1 MFWCIENVWRF
12 FPIKLTIYS
21 LFSEKQDSHDSQNRL
36 LLFLE
41 PLFKIMHFE
50 TLAYLQIG
58 TPRQQEAYRVL
69 TQYQV
74 LEKLSGYDPLLV
86 GTIPL
91 NIDIESSDLDVI
103 CHWQDQQEFIGTVRD
118 SFSGLKDLRIREKQ
132 EIVVATFKLDTFA
145 IEVFGQNLPTR
156 QQLGYRHM
164 LVEDQLLRQY
174 GEDFRQQI
182 IALKRQGYKTE
193 PAFGKL
199 LKLTGD
205 PYEQLLRFESSA
217 LTSQR

>member
-1 MFWCIENVWRF
+1 
-12 FPIKLTIYS
+12 
-21 LFSEKQDSHDSQNRL
+21 
-36 LLFLE
+36 
-41 PLFKIMHFE
+41 MHFE
-50 TLAYLQIG
+50 TLAYLQTG
-58 TPRQQEAYRVL
+58 TPRQQEAYRIL

-103 CHWQDQQEFIGTVRD
+103 CHWQDQQEFIDTVRD
-118 SFSGLKDLRIREKQ
+118 SFSGLKDFRIRENQ
-132 EIVVATFKLDTFA
+132 EIVVATFRLDTFD

-164 LVEDQLLRQY
+164 LIEDQLLRQY

-182 IALKRQGYKTE
+182 LALKRQGYKTE
-193 PAFGKL
+193 PAFGKV

-205 PYEQLLRFESSA
+205 PYEQLLRFE
-217 LTSQR
+217 

>member
-1 MFWCIENVWRF
+1 MFWCIENVGRF
-12 FPIKLTIYS
+12 LPIALTIHS
-21 LFSEKQDSHDSQNRL
+21 LFSEKQDSHGSKIAYFCSQSFSLNV
-36 LLFLE
+36 
-41 PLFKIMHFE
+41 MHFE
-50 TLAYLQIG
+50 TLAYLQTG

-103 CHWQDQQEFIGTVRD
+103 CYWQDQQEFIDTVRD
-118 SFSGLKDLRIREKQ
+118 SFSSLKDFRIREKR
-132 EIVVATFKLDTFA
+132 EIVVATFRLNTFD

-205 PYEQLLRFESSA
+205 PYEQLLRFE
-217 LTSQR
+217 